1 MLIPDQQRRF
11 ALDVVRRLRE
21 AGFQA
26 YWAGGCVRDQLL
38 GRTPKDY
45 DVATNAVP
53 DQVRALFGRR
63 RTLAIGAAFGVIA
76 VIGPKPAGMV
86 EVTTFRRDAPYSDG
100 RHPDSVAFS
109 SPEEDAS
116 RRDFTINGLFYD
128 PVEDRVID
136 YVGGQADLAAKRIRA
151 IGNARHRFAEDK
163 LRMLRAVRFAATFAF
178 ALDDDAR
185 AAVAEMAAEI
195 HVVSPER
202 IAMEMRRLLSDAS
215 RAVGVRLMW
224 ETRLAPEVLPE
235 IVPHDDA
242 QQRRLDETLELL
254 ARLHD
259 ECGFPLALAALLH
272 PWVDARGARA
282 VCQRWKLSNK
292 ETDRVGWL
300 VANRAALQNARE
312 MRWSMLQP
320 LLIAE
325 GIDDLLKLM
334 EAASPASI
342 ETVAHCR
349 SLLAQPREA
358 LDPPPLLTGDDLL
371 AHGVLAGP
379 QYRILL
385 DRIRAAQLDGELG
398 TKDEALAM
406 VDKWKLV
413 DSGEGR
419 TASCLGPAIVP
430 GVEVRFIHTN
440 GHSLMDKKVKKK
452 SQVLQQRIQTLR
464 QQLAGAKKQM
474 DDARELK
481 AVEQQLAAA
490 EAELAKIKE

>member
-1 MLIPDQQRRF
+1 MVTLIPEQQRRF
-11 ALDVVRRLRE
+11 AAEVVRRLRE
-21 AGFQA
+21 AGFEA

-76 VIGPKPAGMV
+76 VIGPKPAGTV

-128 PVEDRVID
+128 PVEERVID
-136 YVGGQADLAAKRIRA
+136 FIGGQADLAARRIRA

-163 LRMLRAVRFAATFAF
+163 LRMLRAARFTATFGF
-178 ALDDDAR
+178 ALDEEAR

-202 IAMEMRRLLSDAS
+202 IAMEMRRLLSDPS
-215 RAVGVRLMW
+215 RAVGVQLMI
-224 ETRLAPEVLPE
+224 ETRLAAEVLPE

-242 QQRRLDETLELL
+242 QQQRLDATLELL
-254 ARLHD
+254 ARLGG
-259 ECGFPLALAALLH
+259 ECAFPLALAALLH
-272 PWVDARGARA
+272 LWVDARGATA

-292 ETDRVGWL
+292 ETDRVAWL
-300 VANRAALQNARE
+300 VANHTALRGARE

-320 LLIAE
+320 LLMAE
-325 GIDDLLKLM
+325 GIDDLLKLT
-334 EAASPASI
+334 EAAAPALA

-349 SLLAQPREA
+349 SLLAQPGEV
-358 LDPPPLLTGDDLL
+358 LDPTPLLTGNDLL
-371 AHGVLAGP
+371 AHGVPAGP
-379 QYRILL
+379 EYRLLL
-385 DRIRAAQLDGELG
+385 DRIRAAQLDQEVR

-406 VDKWKLV
+406 VDKWRRV
-413 DSGEGR
+413 GG
-419 TASCLGPAIVP
+419 
-430 GVEVRFIHTN
+430 
-440 GHSLMDKKVKKK
+440 
-452 SQVLQQRIQTLR
+452 
-464 QQLAGAKKQM
+464 
-474 DDARELK
+474 
-481 AVEQQLAAA
+481 
-490 EAELAKIKE
+490 